1 MSAQKLVAAI
11 ALATMPILLFAWV
24 ELVSVDQP
32 EKIQPGATF
41 SATVSAVG
49 HQWPWPIPLGQTA
62 DPQEVTDP
70 IPTED
75 TAWVRL
81 GVLVPEDWEVASVS
95 YQVEGRSKAPLAPA
109 VPDEVAYYDVLQP
122 APPGYAWQAFGPVE
136 EVVWEGAAISFSA
149 RITAGERTGVYRVG
163 YMTWEGPWAA
173 PIESG
178 GQGVRPAASTTVDPS
193 LSYIETEITVGDV
206 GPAPHV
212 TAFAP
217 PDGTADVPVDT
228 SIRVSFDRDMDIQS
242 LRQGGLQ
249 LYQGPVWFVD
259 DRPGWET
266 GSGLDPDWM
275 PPEWL
280 PYPVPIMVFYNADTR
295 TAVIDPMDPLLG
307 DTVYTVFVTREARA
321 VDGVP
326 VEVPV
331 SANFLTASGP
341 WVPLFADVP
350 YDHIFREA
358 IETLARA
365 GVIDGFPDD
374 TFRPYAPVTR
384 AQLATMLVRLLGA
397 HTPEPDPRPVYTDIG
412 GLSDETA
419 DFIGEATRAG
429 IVEGFPDGSF
439 RPNDTVTRIQ
449 MVRMLVRAAQ
459 DWLSPPPPGYDAGF
473 ADVLPLDLSFVN
485 WAHYNHLVDGK
496 APGRFDPWSEATRG
510 HAARVL
516 YGVWLTMPQPLPMD

>member
-1 MSAQKLVAAI
+1 MKAQRLVAAI
-11 ALATMPILLFAWV
+11 ALATLPVLLFAWV

-32 EKIQPGATF
+32 EKIQAGATF
-41 SATVSAVG
+41 SATVSAIG
-49 HQWPWPIPLGQTA
+49 HQWPGPIPVEQ
-62 DPQEVTDP
+62 VTDP

-75 TAWVRL
+75 TTWLRL

-95 YQVEGRSKAPLAPA
+95 YQVKGMNRVALEPA
-109 VPDEVAYYDVLQP
+109 LPDEPAQYDTFQP
-122 APPGYAWQAFGPVE
+122 APPGYAWQAFGPVQD
-136 EVVWEGAAISFSA
+136 VVGEGVAVIFSA
-149 RITAGERTGVYRVG
+149 RITAGEHTGVYRVG
-163 YMTWEGPWAA
+163 YMTWQGPWVTPLEPEGSGVQRAA
-173 PIESG
+173 TTIVE
-178 GQGVRPAASTTVDPS
+178 PAPS
-193 LSYIETEITVGDV
+193 YLETEITVGDV
-206 GPAPHV
+206 GPAPRV

-217 PDGTADVPVDT
+217 PDGAADVPVD
-228 SIRVSFDRDMDIQS
+228 SNIRVTFDRDMDIQS

-259 DRPGWET
+259 DRPDWEA
-266 GSGLDPDWM
+266 GAPLDSDWIPPD
-275 PPEWL
+275 WL
-280 PYPVPIMVFYNADTR
+280 PYPVPIMVFYNAETR
-295 TAVIDPMDPLLG
+295 TAVIDPVDPLLG
-307 DTVYTVFVTREARA
+307 ETVYTVFVTREARA
-321 VDGVP
+321 ADGVP
-326 VEVPV
+326 IEVPV

-350 YDHIFREA
+350 FDHIFREA

-365 GVIDGFPDD
+365 GVIDGFPDG

-397 HTPEPDPRPVYTDIG
+397 HTPEPDPRPLYTDIG
-412 GLSDETA
+412 SVPDETA

-473 ADVLPLDLSFVN
+473 ADVLALDLSFVN
-485 WAHYNHLVDGK
+485 WARYNHLVDGK

-516 YGVWLTMPQPLPMD
+516 YGVWLTMPQPLALDLD